1 VAREQVSEVLFINS
15 LNEDALAAE
24 LQRTLE
30 EVENR
35 ILAGRKR
42 REELLTG
49 ISDQQRRRNRKKVE
63 QMSELRLSLEREKME
78 RWEKIQKRLETVR
91 IRREERLAELQRRTL
106 EARESVVANTSD
118 PLATI
123 ETDKV
128 ASSLLHHSLTFLCAG
143 GSHGATEAKERNEKG
158 EAKETAKC

>member
-1 VAREQVSEVLFINS
+1 MSEVLFINS

-30 EVENR
+30 DVENR

-42 REELLTG
+42 REEHLTG

-63 QMSELRLSLEREKME
+63 QMSELRLALEKEKMD
-78 RWEKIQKRLETVR
+78 RWEKIQTRLETVR

-106 EARESVVANTSD
+106 EARERASISSEP
-118 PLATI
+118 PLTPV
-123 ETDKV
+123 EPEKV
-128 ASSLLHHSLTFLCAG
+128 TKILFVSMIS
-143 GSHGATEAKERNEKG
+143 R
-158 EAKETAKC
+158 

>member
-1 VAREQVSEVLFINS
+1 VSEVLFINS

-24 LQRTLE
+24 LQQTLE

-49 ISDQQRRRNRKKVE
+49 ISDQQKKRNRKKVE

-78 RWEKIQKRLETVR
+78 RWEKIQRRLETVR
-91 IRREERLAELQRRTL
+91 LRREERLAELQRRTL
-106 EARESVVANTSD
+106 EAKERASTHSYD
-118 PLATI
+118 PSPNL
-123 ETDKV
+123 ETDDKV
-128 ASSLLHHSLTFLCAG
+128 AISPS
-143 GSHGATEAKERNEKG
+143 
-158 EAKETAKC
+158 